1 MATKVLV
8 VDDTIF
14 YRKTLKDILASIPD
28 VEVVGTANNGKVA
41 LSRIKA
47 LKPDLLT
54 LDVEMPEMNGLEV
67 LKEIQKQGYDV
78 ECLMVSSLTQKGGE
92 ITVQALSLGALDFIS
107 KPDAATAEQNTALL
121 KKAIEPKLRA
131 FHRRREL
138 KNLLKGR
145 PGPAKPTVSKQE
157 VTDLDA
163 VIAKSKAGTSR
174 TEKSKAIALGVST
187 GGPNA
192 LNKVIPK
199 LQPTLNVPVF
209 VVQHMPKTFTASLAQ
224 VLNKNSPL
232 EVKEAQNGEV
242 VLPNVVYIAPGG
254 RQMKVASAAQ
264 GQLIIRVT
272 DDPPENNC
280 KPSVDY
286 LFRSV
291 AREYGSKATAVILTG
306 MGSDG
311 KLGVKVM
318 KSAGAVSI
326 AQNAATCV
334 VYGMPKAVVDA
345 GLADIVAP
353 IDAISNEIHKTV

>member
-1 MATKVLV
+1 MNTRVLI

-14 YRKTLKDILASIPD
+14 YRKILKDTLSSIPG
-28 VEVVGTANNGKVA
+28 VEVVGTANNGRVA

-67 LKEIQKQGYDV
+67 LQEIQKQGYDL
-78 ECLMVSSLTQKGGE
+78 ECLMVSSLTQKGSE
-92 ITVQALSLGALDFIS
+92 ITVQALSLGALDFVA
-107 KPDAATAEQNTALL
+107 KPDAESMEENAARLKRAL
-121 KKAIEPKLRA
+121 EPKLRA
-131 FHRRREL
+131 FRRRREL
-138 KNLLKGR
+138 KNLLRGKS
-145 PGPAKPTVSKQE
+145 GPSESTLSKQD
-157 VTDLDA
+157 VQDLSA
-163 VIAKSKAGTSR
+163 VIAKSKKTESR
-174 TEKSKAIALGVST
+174 TEKSRAVAVGVST

-192 LNKVIPK
+192 LQKVVPQ
-199 LQPTLNVPVF
+199 LQTTLNVPVF
-209 VVQHMPKTFTASLAQ
+209 IVQHMPKTFTASLAQ
-224 VLNKNSPL
+224 VLNRSSPL

-242 VLPNVVYIAPGG
+242 VRPNVVYIAPGG
-254 RQMKVASAAQ
+254 QQMKVASAAQ
-264 GQLIIRVT
+264 GQIIIRVT

-280 KPSVDY
+280 KPAVDY

-291 AREYGSKATAVILTG
+291 AREYGSQATAVIMTG
-306 MGSDG
+306 MGLDG

-318 KSAGAVSI
+318 KSAGAFSI

-353 IDAISNEIHKTV
+353 LEKIAQEIHKTV

>member
-1 MATKVLV
+1 MAIKVLV

-14 YRKTLKDILASIPD
+14 YRKTLKDILTSIPD

-54 LDVEMPEMNGLEV
+54 LDVEMPEMNGLDV
-67 LKEIQKQGYDV
+67 LQEIQKQGYDV
-78 ECLMVSSLTQKGGE
+78 ECIMVSSLTPKGGE
-92 ITVQALSLGALDFIS
+92 ITIQALSLGALDFIA
-107 KPDAATAEQNTALL
+107 KPDAATAEENTALL
-121 KKAIEPKLRA
+121 KKALEPKLRA

-145 PGPAKPTVSKQE
+145 PGSDKSTVSKQ
-157 VTDLDA
+157 DLAD
-163 VIAKSKAGTSR
+163 VDSVLAKTKAATAR
-174 TEKSKAIALGVST
+174 TEKSKAIAIGVST

-192 LNKVIPK
+192 LNKVIPL
-199 LQPTLNVPVF
+199 LQPTLHVPVF

-232 EVKEAQNGEV
+232 EVKEGQNGEIV
-242 VLPNVVYIAPGG
+242 RPNVVYIAPGG

-264 GQLIIRVT
+264 GKLIVRVT

-286 LFRSV
+286 LFRSI
-291 AREYGSKATAVILTG
+291 AREYGSKATAVIMTG

-334 VYGMPKAVVDA
+334 VYGMPKAIVDA

-353 IDAISNEIHKTV
+353 LDAISQEIQKTV

>member
-1 MATKVLV
+1 MSTKVLV

-14 YRKTLKDILASIPD
+14 YRKVLKDILSSIPD

-47 LKPDLLT
+47 FKPDLLT

-67 LKEIQKQGYDV
+67 LQEIQRQGYDV
-78 ECLMVSSLTQKGGE
+78 ECLMVSSLTQTGSN
-92 ITVQALSLGALDFIS
+92 ITVQALSMGALDFIA
-107 KPDAATAEQNTALL
+107 KPDSGSNQENTALL
-121 KKAIEPKLRA
+121 KKAIEPKMRA

-138 KNLLKGR
+138 KNLLKGKT
-145 PGPAKPTVSKQE
+145 PPSGATVSQKDVQDFQ
-157 VTDLDA
+157 T
-163 VIAKSKAGTSR
+163 VISRSKAASAR
-174 TEKSKAIALGVST
+174 TEKSRAVALGVST

-192 LNKVIPK
+192 LSKVIPQ
-199 LQPTLNVPVF
+199 LPATLNVPVF
-209 VVQHMPKTFTASLAQ
+209 LVQHMPKTFTASLAQ
-224 VLNKNSPL
+224 VLDKNSAL
-232 EVKEAQNGEV
+232 QVKEAQNGEAV
-242 VLPNVVYIAPGG
+242 RPNVVYIAPGG
-254 RQMKVASAAQ
+254 QQMKIASGAQ
-264 GQLIIRVT
+264 GQIIVRVT

-311 KLGVKVM
+311 KQGVKVM
-318 KSAGAVSI
+318 KSAGAMSI

-334 VYGMPKAVVDA
+334 VYGMPKAIVDA

-353 IDAISNEIHKTV
+353 LEDISKEIAKTV

>member
-1 MATKVLV
+1 MAIKVLV

-14 YRKTLKDILASIPD
+14 YRKVLQDLLSSLPD

-41 LSRIKA
+41 LSRLKA

-67 LKEIQKQGYDV
+67 LQEIQRHGYDV

-92 ITVQALSLGALDFIS
+92 ITVQALSLGALDFIA
-107 KPDAATAEQNTALL
+107 KPDAESADENVALL

-138 KNLLKGR
+138 KNLVKGR
-145 PGPAKPTVSKQE
+145 PGPAKPTVSEKD
-157 VTDLDA
+157 VKDFDT
-163 VIAKSKAGTSR
+163 VISKTKSAESR
-174 TEKSKAIALGVST
+174 TEKSRAIALGVST

-199 LQPTLNVPVF
+199 LSAGLQVPVF

-224 VLNKNSPL
+224 VLNKQSAL

-242 VLPNVVYIAPGG
+242 VRPNVVYIAPGG
-254 RQMKVASAAQ
+254 MQMKVASGAS
-264 GQLIIRVT
+264 GQRIIRVN

-291 AREYGSKATAVILTG
+291 AREYGSKATAVIMTG
-306 MGSDG
+306 MGADG

-334 VYGMPKAVVDA
+334 VYGMPKAVIDA
-345 GLADIVAP
+345 GLADVVAP
-353 IDAISNEIHKTV
+353 VESIAQEIQKTV